1 MPYVGK
7 LVTSILN
14 YIYLGFDSNAH
25 SIAWGKILGLIYE
38 TIQCLTRMTG
48 VAILRSVG
56 FEEKILLILSV
67 EG

>member
-1 MPYVGK
+1 MG
-7 LVTSILN
+7 
-14 YIYLGFDSNAH
+14 
-25 SIAWGKILGLIYE
+25 
-38 TIQCLTRMTG
+38 TRMTG